1 MLLEKIQ
8 KFNIYLASHS
18 PRRQQLLEQMGINFN
33 IATNV
38 PVNETYPSI
47 LHSEEIA
54 MYLAEKKSDAYKY
67 LLKDN
72 RILISA
78 DTIVWHNDKVLS
90 KPQNKAEAF
99 TMLNLLSNN
108 SHEVITGVT
117 IRSLEKIK
125 TFFCSTKVWFRTINK
140 EEIDYYIQN
149 FKPFDK
155 AGAYGIQ
162 EWIGITAIEKIEGSY
177 FNVMGLPTQK
187 LYVELDKF
195 ID

>member
-1 MLLEKIQ
+1 MLLEKLK
-8 KFNIYLASHS
+8 KFNIYLASQS
-18 PRRQQLLEQMGINFN
+18 PRRHKLLEQMGISFN

-38 PVNETYPSI
+38 AITETYPYS
-47 LHSEEIA
+47 LHAEEIA
-54 MYLAEKKSDAYKY
+54 MYLAEKKSDAYKH

-78 DTIVWHNDKVLS
+78 DTIVWHGNNVLS
-90 KPQNKAEAF
+90 KPQNQAEAYK
-99 TMLNLLSNN
+99 MLNLLSNN
-108 SHEVITGVT
+108 WHEVITGVT
-117 IRSLEKIK
+117 IRSLEKVK
-125 TFFCSTKVWFRTINK
+125 TFFCSTKVWFRTISK